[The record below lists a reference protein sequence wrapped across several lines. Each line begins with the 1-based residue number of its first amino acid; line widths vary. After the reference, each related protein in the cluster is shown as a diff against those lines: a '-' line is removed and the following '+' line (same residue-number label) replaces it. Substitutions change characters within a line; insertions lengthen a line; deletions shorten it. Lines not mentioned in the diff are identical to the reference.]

1 MVDFSLTEDQTM
13 MRDMAREFARD
24 EIRPLAER
32 YYQHGKDVPREELEK
47 LSAKANALRLLDFY
61 MPEEY
66 GGLGITDHVL
76 HVMIAEELAW
86 GDAGVAVDLMASGL
100 CAAGIY
106 HMATDEQKKKYI
118 SRFCNPEN
126 REIAPRRA
134 CFCLTEPNA
143 GSAVSQMST
152 TATPRD
158 GGWVL
163 NGTKQ
168 FITNG
173 GLSELYLVVAQ
184 TNPAA
189 NAPME
194 KALGLAGFLVEAGT
208 KGLSVGKEYEKWG
221 VRASNTTE
229 VVLQDV
235 WIPKEN
241 KLGSDDPGGMMK
253 VYSTLETT
261 RIGVGACAVGIA
273 RAAFE
278 AALKFSK
285 ERVQKKPIIEFQA
298 ISHKLADMEVKIQA
312 ARLLV
317 LKAAWMAGANAAMNR
332 GEGSQAKLYAGD
344 IAVEVCTE
352 AVQIHGGYGFVKEY
366 PVGRWLND
374 AVIFKIWE
382 GTAEIQRNTIAR
394 YLRDLS

>member
-1 MVDFSLTEDQTM
+1 MVDFALTEDQQM
-13 MRDMAREFARD
+13 MRDMAHDFAAS
-24 EIRPLAER
+24 EIRPLATR
-32 YYQHGKDVPREELEK
+32 YYHDGHDIPREELEQ
-47 LSAKANALRLLDFY
+47 LAAKANALRLLDFY
-61 MPEEY
+61 MPAEF
-66 GGLGITDHVL
+66 GGLGLSDTVL
-76 HVMIAEELAW
+76 HCLIAEELSW

-106 HMATDEQKKKYI
+106 HMATPEQQKRFI
-118 SRFCNPEN
+118 PRFCNPEN
-126 REIAPRRA
+126 SAKPAVRA
-134 CFCLTEPNA
+134 CFCLSEPNA
-143 GSAVSQMST
+143 GSAVSQIAT
-152 TATPRD
+152 TAVKKGD
-158 GGWVL
+158 GWVL

-173 GLSELYLVVAQ
+173 GLAEIYLVVAQ
-184 TNPAA
+184 TNPKAT
-189 NAPME
+189 APME
-194 KALGLAGFLVEAGT
+194 KALGLAGFVIERGT
-208 KGLSVGKEYEKWG
+208 AGLSVGKEYEKWG

-229 VVLQDV
+229 VVMADAYV
-235 WIPKEN
+235 PDDN
-241 KLGSDDPGGMMK
+241 KLGTSDPGGMIK
-253 VYSTLETT
+253 VYSTLEAT
-261 RIGVGACAVGIA
+261 RIGVGATAVGIA

-278 AALKFSK
+278 AALQFAKG
-285 ERVQKKPIIEFQA
+285 RVQKRPIIEFQA

-317 LKAAWMAGANAAMNR
+317 QKAAWMASNKLTMGR

-394 YLRDLS
+394 YLRDL

>member
-1 MVDFSLTEDQTM
+1 MVDFALTEDQQM
-13 MRDMAREFARD
+13 MRDMAHEFAAN
-24 EIRPLAER
+24 EMRPLADK
-32 YYQHGKDVPREELEK
+32 YAHDGKDVPREELTRIA
-47 LSAKANALRLLDFY
+47 AKANALRLLDFF
-61 MPEEY
+61 MPEEF
-66 GGLGITDHVL
+66 GGLGITDPML
-76 HVMIAEELAW
+76 HILIAEELCW
-86 GDAGVAVDLMASGL
+86 GDAGMAVDMMASSL
-100 CAAGIY
+100 SAAGMY
-106 HMATDEQKKKYI
+106 HMGTKEQQK
-118 SRFCNPEN
+118 RFIPMFTNPEN
-126 REIAPRRA
+126 KEEPPRRA

-143 GSAVSQMST
+143 GSAVSQMAT
-152 TATPRD
+152 TAVAD
-158 GGWVL
+158 GDDYVL
-163 NGTKQ
+163 NGTKC

-173 GLSELYLVVAQ
+173 GLSDIYLVVAQ
-184 TNPAA
+184 TNPGAKS
-189 NAPME
+189 PMD
-194 KALGLAGFLVEAGT
+194 KALGLAGFVVERGT

-229 VVLQDV
+229 VILQDV
-235 WIPKEN
+235 RVPRSN
-241 KLGSDDPGGMMK
+241 RLGSDEPGGMMK
-253 VYSTLETT
+253 VYNTLEQT
-261 RIGVGACAVGIA
+261 RVGVGACAVGIA

-278 AALKFSK
+278 ASLKFAK

-317 LKAAWMAGANAAMNR
+317 LKAAWMIGTNQPMNR

-352 AVQIHGGYGFVKEY
+352 AVQIHGGYGFIKEY

-394 YLRDLS
+394 FLSQL